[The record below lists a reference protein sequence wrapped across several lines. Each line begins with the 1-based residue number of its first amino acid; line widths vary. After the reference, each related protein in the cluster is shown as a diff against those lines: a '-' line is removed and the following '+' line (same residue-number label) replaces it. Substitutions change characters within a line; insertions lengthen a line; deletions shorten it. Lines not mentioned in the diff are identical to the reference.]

1 MCNDALRIA
10 IQYERDHGGEK
21 VKSRFKLCELA
32 YPRLKEYGLHTHYIL
47 SACEVAFSAYRNK
60 KWKSAP
66 HIKRAFM
73 KLDNQS
79 YILNHLILR
88 IPVRPK
94 RFVYLTLQASDYH
107 LSFIDDLSMKRGSIT
122 VTENRVVICFS
133 KEVREIEPSGQ
144 IGIDVNER
152 NITWSDSAGAVQRE
166 DTSEVV
172 ELKELYRGI
181 RAKISERTPI
191 TTVESNGTSS
201 RSMGSGER
209 QDDSATP
216 PSH

>member
-1 MCNDALRIA
+1 MCNDAIRIA
-10 IQYERDHGGEK
+10 FEYEREHGGEK
-21 VKSRFKLCELA
+21 VKSRFRLIELA
-32 YPRLKEYGLHTHYIL
+32 YPRLKEYGLQTHYIL
-47 SACEVAFSAYRNK
+47 SACEVAFSAYRNEK
-60 KWKSAP
+60 RKSAP
-66 HIKRAFM
+66 YVKRAFM

-79 YILNHLILR
+79 YALNHLILR
-88 IPVRPK
+88 IPIRPR
-94 RFVYLTLQASDYH
+94 RFVYLTLHASNYH
-107 LSFIDDLSMKRGSIT
+107 LSFIDDLTMKRGSIT
-122 VTENRVVICFS
+122 LTESKVVICFS
-133 KEVREIEPSGQ
+133 KQVRGIEPRGQ